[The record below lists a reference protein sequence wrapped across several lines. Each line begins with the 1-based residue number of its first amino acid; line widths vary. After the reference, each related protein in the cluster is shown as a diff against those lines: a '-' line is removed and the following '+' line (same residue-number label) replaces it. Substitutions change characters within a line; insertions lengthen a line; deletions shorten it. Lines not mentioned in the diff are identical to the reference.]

1 MSAFL
6 LHSMNTPVKE
16 SYHIPLVGPPVCPLD
31 TVSNDIIP
39 PARTRHIRTTSGVRC
54 KIKWR
59 VAYSKIRILFSRQQ
73 QQKAQT
79 QDQVLLN
86 FEPWATAEA
95 AQSVPM
101 LMLPAKTTEGRSCS
115 SDPRVP
121 SVQVG
126 VPLHLHTKMVD
137 EWMRE
142 QMSRGKRSP

>member
-73 QQKAQT
+73 QQRPKHRIKCFWT
-79 QDQVLLN
+79 LN
-86 FEPWATAEA
+86 REQLQKPHNQCRCWCYQRKPLRAEVA
-95 AQSVPM
+95 AVTHVSPRCRSVS
-101 LMLPAKTTEGRSCS
+101 LCTWNI
-115 SDPRVP
+115 
-121 SVQVG
+121 
-126 VPLHLHTKMVD
+126 KMVD